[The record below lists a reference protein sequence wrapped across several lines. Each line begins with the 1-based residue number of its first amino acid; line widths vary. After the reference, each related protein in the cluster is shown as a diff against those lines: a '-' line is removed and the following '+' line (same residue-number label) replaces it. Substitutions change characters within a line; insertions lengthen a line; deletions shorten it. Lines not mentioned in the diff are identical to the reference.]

1 MTTRDAIL
9 DGALEVMRARG
20 LARTTTKEIA
30 RASGFSEAT
39 LDKLFTGI
47 CHGAALRSGGAVRF
61 GIHTAGGHRL
71 RLVGSIDRIHRD
83 ALRCRIPT
91 QIYDRSMKS
100 DQLDIIDRK
109 LVHALLIAPRAP
121 FRQLAATLGVS
132 DQTVRRR
139 YSSLSSS
146 LGLQVLGR
154 LDSGLVGRVDWILR
168 LQCTPDAAVAV
179 GSALARRPDTSWV
192 RLASGGTE
200 IHCLFQPRGPRERDN
215 LLLDRLTGSRR
226 VLQVSAHQLL
236 HTFSAVAWHEFT
248 RALAPDELASLRAD
262 AAGTDPRSEENSGAS
277 VQLSEQ
283 DEALAAL
290 LAKDGRA
297 TAAALAAGTGWHEA
311 TVRRRIAQL
320 QRAGALYFDID
331 LDERVL
337 GGAVSAELW
346 ISAEP
351 RALIAVGTAI
361 AAHPEVAFAGATTGP
376 TNLLVS
382 VVCADTGHLFRYLT
396 TEIGELPGIRH
407 IETAPAI
414 RTLKRG
420 GSAGPG

>member
-1 MTTRDAIL
+1 
-9 DGALEVMRARG
+9 
-20 LARTTTKEIA
+20 
-30 RASGFSEAT
+30 
-39 LDKLFTGI
+39 
-47 CHGAALRSGGAVRF
+47 
-61 GIHTAGGHRL
+61 
-71 RLVGSIDRIHRD
+71 
-83 ALRCRIPT
+83 
-91 QIYDRSMKS
+91 MKA

-139 YSSLSSS
+139 YGSLSSA

-154 LDSGLVGRVDWILR
+154 LEGTLVGRVDWILR

-179 GSALARRPDTSWV
+179 GSALARRSDTSWV

-200 IHCLFQPRGPRERDN
+200 IHCLFQPRGPEERDT

-226 VLQVSAHQLL
+226 VLRVSAHELL
-236 HTFSAVAWHEFT
+236 HTFSAVARHEFT
-248 RALAPDELASLRAD
+248 RALAPDEIDSLRAD
-262 AAGTDPRSEENSGAS
+262 AKDPGPRSEESSDAP
-277 VQLSEQ
+277 VQLSKQ
-283 DEALAAL
+283 DEVLAAL

-331 LDERVL
+331 LDEHVL
-337 GGAVSAELW
+337 GSTVSAELW

-351 RALIAVGTAI
+351 RALNAVGTAI
-361 AAHPEVAFAGATTGP
+361 AAHSEVAFAGATTGP
-376 TNLLVS
+376 TNLLAS
-382 VVCADTGHLFRYLT
+382 VVCADTGHLYRYLT
-396 TEIGELPGIRH
+396 TQLGELAGVRH
-407 IETAPAI
+407 IETAPII
-414 RTLKRG
+414 RTLKRSG
-420 GSAGPG
+420 VAGPA

>member
-1 MTTRDAIL
+1 
-9 DGALEVMRARG
+9 
-20 LARTTTKEIA
+20 
-30 RASGFSEAT
+30 
-39 LDKLFTGI
+39 
-47 CHGAALRSGGAVRF
+47 
-61 GIHTAGGHRL
+61 
-71 RLVGSIDRIHRD
+71 
-83 ALRCRIPT
+83 
-91 QIYDRSMKS
+91 MKA

-139 YSSLSSS
+139 YGS
-146 LGLQVLGR
+146 LGSAVGLRVLGR
-154 LDSGLVGRVDWILR
+154 LDSALIGRVDWILR

-200 IHCLFQPRGPRERDN
+200 IHCLFQPRGPEERDT

-226 VLQVSAHQLL
+226 VLRVSAHELL

-248 RALAPDELASLRAD
+248 QALAPDEIASLRAD
-262 AAGTDPRSEENSGAS
+262 VADPGPRSEASSGAP
-277 VQLSEQ
+277 VRLSQQ
-283 DEALAAL
+283 DEILAAL
-290 LAKDGRA
+290 LGKDGRA

-337 GGAVSAELW
+337 GSAVSAELW

-351 RALIAVGTAI
+351 RALTAVGTAI
-361 AAHPEVAFAGATTGP
+361 AAHREVAFAGATTGR
-376 TNLLVS
+376 TNLLAS
-382 VVCADTGHLFRYLT
+382 VVCADTGHLYRYLT
-396 TEIGELPGIRH
+396 TQIAELAGIRH
-407 IETAPAI
+407 IETAPTI
-414 RTLKRG
+414 RTLKRA
-420 GSAGPG
+420 GSAGSA